1 MQTFSPTRSAPARP
15 AEPPAPP
22 AFPSLPPAVPD
33 HRKLREKVIFSLIG
47 TNSTGGPVG
56 RAPALIADA
65 EQIIDFILTGKQPAP
80 ASAA

>member
-1 MQTFSPTRSAPARP
+1 M
-15 AEPPAPP
+15 
-22 AFPSLPPAVPD
+22 PD